1 MDKSLMYDRKG
12 SYGTEQSY
20 VGHISLIWDRQVSY
34 GTEQF
39 RKVLRGSIRDQKAY
53 KELKQ
58 KSKGV

>member
-1 MDKSLMYDRKG
+1 MG
-12 SYGTEQSY
+12 QT
-20 VGHISLIWDRQVSY
+20 SLIWDRAVSY